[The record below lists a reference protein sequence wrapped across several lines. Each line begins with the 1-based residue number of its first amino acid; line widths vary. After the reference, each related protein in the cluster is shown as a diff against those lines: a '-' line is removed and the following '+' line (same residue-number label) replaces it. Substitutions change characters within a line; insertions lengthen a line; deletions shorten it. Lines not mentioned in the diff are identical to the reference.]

1 MEFVLEQ
8 LSSLIISFI
17 DETGYVGIFVLMALE
32 GSFIPVPSEIILPFS
47 GYLVFEGRFSLLMVA
62 FVGALGNIVG
72 TLFTYSISRY
82 VGLSFLHK
90 YGKYVLV
97 TRGDIDLAQRLFEKY
112 GAPII
117 FVTRLI
123 PGIRGFIAIPAGVAR
138 MKIVPFVAY
147 VFTGSFIYSLAL
159 TYLGVIAGKNWDT
172 LGPYFRKF
180 DWVVVVLLVVGVVW
194 WIWRHVRNLKY
205 ETNI

>member
-97 TRGDIDLAQRLFEKY
+97 TRGDIDVAQRLFEKY

-205 ETNI
+205 ET